1 MSNSHSFAVNYLL
14 RNPRTQIIVSIK
26 KCSATTAKRHMDFYI
41 HDGDR
46 LACLNQDI
54 VAICDDAPTI
64 TLSKKDCQVV
74 VTGCGTDMAW
84 YTLDKLFKKLGIDN
98 DPNYAT
104 V

>member
-1 MSNSHSFAVNYLL
+1 MNHSYAITYLL
-14 RNPRTQIIVSIK
+14 NNPRTQIIVAVK
-26 KCSATTAKRHMDFYI
+26 KISTAGAKRHMDFYI
-41 HDGDR
+41 HDGER

-54 VAICDDAPTI
+54 VDICNLPSTI

-74 VTGCGTDMAW
+74 VKGCGTDMAW
-84 YTLDKLFKKLGIDN
+84 FTLHNLFKILGIEN

>member
-14 RNPRTQIIVSIK
+14 RNPRTQIIVSVK

-54 VAICDDAPTI
+54 VDICNLPSTI

-74 VTGCGTDMAW
+74 VKDCGTDMTW
-84 YTLDKLFKKLGIDN
+84 FTLHHLFKNLGIEN

>member
-1 MSNSHSFAVNYLL
+1 MQHSYAINYLL
-14 RNPRTQIIVSIK
+14 RNPRTQIIVSVK
-26 KCSATTAKRHMDFYI
+26 KRSATNAKRHMDFYI

-54 VAICDDAPTI
+54 VDICNLPSTI

-74 VTGCGTDMAW
+74 VKGCGTDMAW
-84 YTLDKLFKKLGIDN
+84 FTLHHLFKNLGIEN

>member
-1 MSNSHSFAVNYLL
+1 MSYSFAITYLL

-26 KCSATTAKRHMDFYI
+26 KLTAGNTKRSVDFYI
-41 HDGDR
+41 HDGEK

-54 VAICDDAPTI
+54 VKICDHAPTI
-64 TLSKKDCQVV
+64 TLSKKDHQVV
-74 VTGCGTDMAW
+74 ITGCGMDMIW
-84 YTLDKLFKKLGIDN
+84 YTLDKLFKKPGIDN